1 MNDLADSYRQGLEK
15 GAKPPEIVEGADFEP
30 LVNWLGRLRLLYGV
44 PFRYLVPREELLPN
58 ESIRFFHVDP
68 DWIAALVD
76 GAFSVGRATQGDE
89 IEAGLS
95 AHFDVKSAA
104 QSQVFRAQCINNPP
118 DVAITDDRAMSGFL
132 LRSDIVSNYPGLE
145 ISGFG
150 DPRDGKR
157 SSGAK
162 LDILRLERI
171 GPRIMLCL
179 FKGELEE
186 LTLNEPP
193 EGIFFGVNAPDGA
206 TISKD
211 ARFASADGLKITVDI
226 ASPVSCALR
235 NKEKNVL
242 NIEKLSQS
250 LAMRLGKKPEGNC
263 LSPSEFA
270 FQMVESAGKATFSV
284 DPKKSR

>member
-15 GAKPPEIVEGADFEP
+15 GGKPPEIVEGADFEP

-150 DPRDGKR
+150 DPRDGSR
-157 SSGAK
+157 RSGAK

-193 EGIFFGVNAPDGA
+193 EGIFFGVNAPDA
-206 TISKD
+206 AAISKD

-270 FQMVESAGKATFSV
+270 FQMVEGAGRATFSV